1 MTGRKDTK
9 QGGDAGR
16 FQRFR
21 GNVAAIRS
29 AGNDV
34 SAETPPL

>member
-1 MTGRKDTK
+1 MEILGLVW
-9 QGGDAGR
+9 GG

-29 AGNDV
+29 AGNDI